1 MSEKNAYTG
10 FIDMMSKKATEKMPT
25 YFRTGTVKN
34 GEDSGNLSVSIG
46 GIEYTKSTGEVMKF
60 VSCAGC
66 GLCASCRACQ
76 YNTFS
81 GECKMKIPVNRP
93 FKNFRKLFQI
103 IQISSDLYVLDSHQT
118 VFLNA
123 GLFCKFFLS

>member
-46 GIEYTKSTGEVMKF
+46 GIEYTKRAGEVMKF

-81 GECKMKIPVNRP
+81 GECKMKIKSGDKVLCLTTDND
-93 FKNFRKLFQI
+93 QSMI
-103 IQISSDLYVLDSHQT
+103 IL
-118 VFLNA
+118 
-123 GLFCKFFLS
+123 CKIE

>member
-1 MSEKNAYTG
+1 MAERNAYTG
-10 FIDMMSKKATEKMPT
+10 ILDVIGRKAEEKKPV

-46 GIEYTKSTGEVMKF
+46 GIEYTKSAGEVMKF

-66 GLCASCRACQ
+66 GLCDSCRACQ

-81 GECKMKIPVNRP
+81 GECKMKIKTGDKVLCLTTD
-93 FKNFRKLFQI
+93 KDQSMI
-103 IQISSDLYVLDSHQT
+103 IL
-118 VFLNA
+118 
-123 GLFCKFFLS
+123 CKIE